1 MKHLSVLAILVG
13 IALLLL
19 VTGCAPYS
27 TDETEVGVRTI
38 KLAIWGK
45 KGVEETVYPPAST
58 YFFLPF
64 ITDWH
69 TFDTKLQNLEM
80 SLRNKHALIFKTVD
94 GNDISLDVIVAYRI
108 DPQQAYSIVRKIA
121 LNDKIL
127 KEKIVLT
134 IARSKL
140 RNIFAELKTE
150 EFYVADKRATQAHK
164 AREVLQEILGPMGI
178 LVEKIMT
185 KDYRFNPRYQKAIE
199 DKKIADQLVEK
210 YKSSQQAVKE
220 QYKRKLEEVKGDVYK
235 MVANI
240 DGEYLKI
247 KVEAD
252 AYYEEQK
259 LLAEAIKAE
268 GIAESKSI
276 REMNKAM
283 AGSGGETMVKL
294 RIAEALQNK
303 KIVLLPV
310 SGGGVNLRTTD
321 INKLIDTMR

>member
-1 MKHLSVLAILVG
+1 MKHLSVLSILVG

-27 TDETEVGVRTI
+27 TGETEVGVRTI

-80 SLRNKHALIFKTVD
+80 SLRNKHALVFKTVD

-108 DPQQAYSIVRKIA
+108 DPQQAYSIVQKIA

-283 AGSGGETMVKL
+283 AGSGGKIMVKL

-310 SGGGVNLRTTD
+310 SGGGVNLKTTD
-321 INKLIDTMR
+321 INKLIDTMQ